1 MFTGSVS
8 LRLIIK
14 DLSHTTFWFTLF
26 FPDRRLIQTHQQ
38 GSTDP
43 GLSRALGGHG
53 GGGGWGTC
61 SCSAAQP
68 CPALCSPAD
77 CSPPGSSVHGI
88 VQARKLEWVAIS
100 SSRASSGPRDLTCI
114 SCVSCTGRRILHGW
128 CHLGSPVA

>member
-1 MFTGSVS
+1 MFNDSVS

-26 FPDRRLIQTHQQ
+26 FLIEGSYKKHQQ
-38 GSTDP
+38 DSTDP
-43 GLSRALGGHG
+43 GLSESTRGSQRGGRQM
-53 GGGGWGTC
+53 WVGTR

-77 CSPPGSSVHGI
+77 CSLPGSSVHGI

-100 SSRASSGPRDLTCI
+100 SSRGSSRPRDLTCI
-114 SCVSCTGRRILHGW
+114 SCVSCTGRRILHR
-128 CHLGSPVA
+128 

>member
-53 GGGGWGTC
+53 GGGGVG
-61 SCSAAQP
+61 
-68 CPALCSPAD
+68 PALVSPLTAEQQW
-77 CSPPGSSVHGI
+77 SLRKRESVSALSLTNSCGVDWHPLTTLRSRRFVGKRGFLYT
-88 VQARKLEWVAIS
+88 QLES
-100 SSRASSGPRDLTCI
+100 HLLASSPLSHAG
-114 SCVSCTGRRILHGW
+114 
-128 CHLGSPVA
+128 